1 MCHQVRF
8 QIVGRQSGVAAH
20 VTGMRPDE
28 VLGGRVGPEQVV
40 RGETLSALV
49 ADVDAV
55 RLIFAFGHFHVD
67 VLAFCLLNWENF
79 VLLLT

>member
-1 MCHQVRF
+1 M
-8 QIVGRQSGVAAH
+8 G
-20 VTGMRPDE
+20 
-28 VLGGRVGPEQVV
+28 LEQVV
-40 RGETLSALV
+40 GGENLSALV